1 MDINGE
7 NKELFLDPPVPMS
20 WPQLS
25 PDGQHILF
33 TSRKKVEGPLEYK
46 LMVMNFDGRKLRK
59 LLAVPQ
65 RQIISGGKWSPDGKR
80 IAYRVADIDLRPFK
94 EELFVMDAR
103 GLNSF
108 QIVPGLEDHIGDYK
122 LVSRQ

>member
-1 MDINGE
+1 MKRRIGMYRRYLCIGWLCLLIFAVSQAGHAALKIYYMRLGDAFWQDTLWRMDINGE

-65 RQIISGGKWSPDGKR
+65 RQIISGGNG
-80 IAYRVADIDLRPFK
+80 
-94 EELFVMDAR
+94 
-103 GLNSF
+103 
-108 QIVPGLEDHIGDYK
+108 H
-122 LVSRQ
+122 